1 MKHSNKSK
9 RLVSGMLGT
18 ACLLSLFS
26 GVAMADVNVS
36 MEQGTPETK
45 IELNKTYKGEKE
57 YGYYSFIPEET
68 GAYLL
73 DNNDFNDEVDSFA
86 FVYCFD
92 DASSLA
98 LFRKGDDSYGIFE
111 KGKEYSISVGN
122 EEDGYELT
130 VKKADFGA
138 SLYPQTL
145 TPLLAM
151 AVKEIAL
158 MLFSSICSS

>member
-45 IELNKTYKGEKE
+45 IELNKTYKGEKD

-98 LFRKGDDSYGIFE
+98 LFKKGDDSYVRKTAIKARIPYITTMAAAKAAADGIYTVI
-111 KGKEYSISVGN
+111 KEGEIG
-122 EEDGYELT
+122 
-130 VKKADFGA
+130 VK
-138 SLYPQTL
+138 SLQDIH
-145 TPLLAM
+145 ACI
-151 AVKEIAL
+151 E
-158 MLFSSICSS
+158 